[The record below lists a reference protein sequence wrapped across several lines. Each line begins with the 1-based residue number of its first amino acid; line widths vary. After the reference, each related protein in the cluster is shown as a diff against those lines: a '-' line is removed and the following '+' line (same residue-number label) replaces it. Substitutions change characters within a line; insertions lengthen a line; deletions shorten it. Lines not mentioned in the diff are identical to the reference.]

1 MLKVKREIVIN
12 MFNNVKIRIIKN
24 RYYLV
29 MYIEININKNDE

>member
-1 MLKVKREIVIN
+1 MLKVEIEIVIN

>member
-1 MLKVKREIVIN
+1 MLKVEREIVIN
-12 MFNNVKIRIIKN
+12 MFNNVKKRIIKN

>member
-1 MLKVKREIVIN
+1 MLKVKIEIVIN